1 MVNTFVRNQKTKTI
15 MHRTKETELLRQK
28 CHNLQALLSYHVKK
42 ELRLEEEVLRL
53 VKGAIA
59 TEYTAFLGLVN
70 EILYSLEVGATK
82 KHLKE
87 ICDRWLQEYLGTHT
101 TVGVLA
107 KEINQQT
114 GGALDSLLSDFPEFG
129 IFEANLFACLAINV
143 RDSLIL
149 ETFELGKPSNTANEK
164 HLLLKCIK
172 TSKLRSRLKYLK
184 LLQSKDCTYGKN
196 LLSLHDLSKFSN
208 GKPEKN
214 KD

>member
-1 MVNTFVRNQKTKTI
+1 

-70 EILYSLEVGATK
+70 EILYSLEVGTTK

-87 ICDRWLQEYLGTHT
+87 ICVRWLQEYLGTHT
-101 TVGVLA
+101 SVGILA
-107 KEINQQT
+107 KEINKQT
-114 GGALDSLLSDFPEFG
+114 DGALDSLLEDFPQFG
-129 IFEANLFACLAINV
+129 IFEANLFACLVINV
-143 RDSLIL
+143 RDSLLL
-149 ETFELGKPSNTANEK
+149 ETFELGKPSSTAYEK
-164 HLLLKCIK
+164 HMIYRTVKN
-172 TSKLRSRLKYLK
+172 TGTVNHNYYMK
-184 LLQSKDCTYGKN
+184 LLGSKDCTYGKK
-196 LLSLHDLSKFSN
+196 LLSLHDLKKFPN

>member
-15 MHRTKETELLRQK
+15 MHRTKESEPLRQK

-59 TEYTAFLGLVN
+59 TEYTAFLGLAN
-70 EILYSLEVGATK
+70 EILYSLEVGTTK

-87 ICDRWLQEYLGTHT
+87 ICIRWLQEYLGTHT
-101 TVGVLA
+101 KVGILA
-107 KEINQQT
+107 KEINQET
-114 GGALDSLLSDFPEFG
+114 DGALDSLLSDFPEFG
-129 IFEANLFACLAINV
+129 IFEANLFACLVINV
-143 RDSLIL
+143 RDSLLL
-149 ETFELGKPSNTANEK
+149 ETFELGKPSSTAYEK
-164 HLLLKCIK
+164 HMIYRTVKN
-172 TSKLRSRLKYLK
+172 TGTVNHNYYMK
-184 LLQSKDCTYGKN
+184 LLGSKDCTYGKK
-196 LLSLHDLSKFSN
+196 LLSLHDLKKFPN

>member
-1 MVNTFVRNQKTKTI
+1 
-15 MHRTKETELLRQK
+15 MHRTKESEPLRQK

-59 TEYTAFLGLVN
+59 TEYTAFLGLAN
-70 EILYSLEVGATK
+70 EILYSLEVGTTK

-101 TVGVLA
+101 KVGILA
-107 KEINQQT
+107 KEINQET
-114 GGALDSLLSDFPEFG
+114 DGALDSLLSDFPEFG
-129 IFEANLFACLAINV
+129 IFEANLFACLVINV
-143 RDSLIL
+143 RDSLLL
-149 ETFELGKPSNTANEK
+149 ETFELGKPSSTAYEK
-164 HLLLKCIK
+164 HMIYRTVKN
-172 TSKLRSRLKYLK
+172 TGTVNHNYYMK
-184 LLQSKDCTYGKN
+184 LLGSKDCTYGKK
-196 LLSLHDLSKFSN
+196 LLSLHDLKKFPN

>member
-1 MVNTFVRNQKTKTI
+1 

-70 EILYSLEVGATK
+70 EILYSLEVGTTK

-87 ICDRWLQEYLGTHT
+87 ICVRWLQEYLGTHT
-101 TVGVLA
+101 TVGILA
-107 KEINQQT
+107 KEINKQT
-114 GGALDSLLSDFPEFG
+114 DGALDSLLEDFPQFG
-129 IFEANLFACLAINV
+129 IFEANLFACLVINV
-143 RDSLIL
+143 RDSLLL
-149 ETFELGKPSNTANEK
+149 ETFELGKPSSTAYEK
-164 HLLLKCIK
+164 HMIYRTVKN
-172 TSKLRSRLKYLK
+172 TGTVNHNYYMK
-184 LLQSKDCTYGKN
+184 LLGSKDCTYGKK
-196 LLSLHDLSKFSN
+196 LLSLHDLKKFPN